1 MRWLVDPKVAPLVC
15 DSILVKAQK
24 SCRRIQALVVR
35 IPKSVRDM
43 KRKKRNK
50 QEKRAKMMQGL
61 QHMKIK
67 IPQKSPEDEEDS
79 PIKQQSELG
88 QMTGQVGQSEALA
101 GANPNAGGLGSNI
114 MLATAPFID
123 DAFEM
128 IRKKRD
134 EPKFDDEKP
143 KKTTTIDTA
152 LSRRRGKKG
161 KGKKKR
167 GEKTTE
173 STKGRG
179 KTRTLKPGYVRNP
192 RAMTALRSGQAPYQT
207 FGLMGSRRQSPTR
220 FIRLTTSSGRSTPR
234 AGMENPQRKL
244 GQDLAQERRQAM
256 PTTDDPVATPT
267 TSVEARKV
275 RALRGSR
282 DSRPD
287 KRALHKPREPGVAG
301 GKQMSRATSLAGGSG
316 GIGSTDAILA
326 SEEFLLKR
334 AQKLKLGISPRDRI
348 EYRHLIDQL
357 NHLLRRLMRKEDKSM
372 QGATD
377 GSSPNSSG
385 GLTSNP
391 TGATETDPDDD
402 ATMWG
407 AHAYDLYTRR
417 GGVG

>member
-1 MRWLVDPKVAPLVC
+1 MRFNPRQSAEELQE
-15 DSILVKAQK
+15 DS
-24 SCRRIQALVVR
+24 
-35 IPKSVRDM
+35 SVGREDSEE
-43 KRKKRNK
+43 RARHEAKKRNK

>member
-1 MRWLVDPKVAPLVC
+1 MVGGPEGSTAGMRFNPRQSAEELQE
-15 DSILVKAQK
+15 DS
-24 SCRRIQALVVR
+24 
-35 IPKSVRDM
+35 SVGREDSEE
-43 KRKKRNK
+43 RARHEAKKRNK

>member
-1 MRWLVDPKVAPLVC
+1 MVGGPEGSTAGMRFNPRQSAEELQD
-15 DSILVKAQK
+15 DSSVGRED
-24 SCRRIQALVVR
+24 SEERALH
-35 IPKSVRDM
+35 DA
-43 KRKKRNK
+43 KKREK

-67 IPQKSPEDEEDS
+67 IPQKNPDDEEDS
-79 PIKQQSELG
+79 PIKEQAELG

-101 GANPNAGGLGSNI
+101 GANPNAGGLGANI
-114 MLATAPFID
+114 MLSTAPFID

-152 LSRRRGKKG
+152 LSRRRAKKG
-161 KGKKKR
+161 KRKKR
-167 GEKTTE
+167 IGEKTTE
-173 STKGRG
+173 SVKTSRKKGG
-179 KTRTLKPGYVRNP
+179 TLKPGRVRTP
-192 RAMTALRSGQAPYQT
+192 GQMTALTSGQAPYRT

-220 FIRLTTSSGRSTPR
+220 FIRLTTSSGRSPPR
-234 AGMENPQRKL
+234 AGLANPQKKL

-267 TSVEARKV
+267 TSVEARKP

-287 KRALHKPREPGVAG
+287 KRALHKPRETITPG
-301 GKQMSRATSLAGGSG
+301 GKEMSRATSLAGGAG

-372 QGATD
+372 QGATER
-377 GSSPNSSG
+377 SSPNSSG